1 MIRLALIIASAYA
14 IYLTGYVQL
23 YFAINPVCIGGL

>member
-1 MIRLALIIASAYA
+1 MIRIALAAYA

-23 YFAINPVCIGGL
+23 YFAFNPICIGGF